1 MTNGLLSLSAISKS
15 SVENL
20 FSLARSLKNKPAKPE
35 FTGQTAALLFFEAST
50 RTRLSFESACHRAGL
65 GPLVFQGGPGTSME
79 KGETPEDTFANI
91 AAMGPSV
98 MIVRG
103 GDDLPLDRFAQE
115 FNIPV
120 VNAGWGKRGH
130 PTQALLDV
138 FTLSE
143 RRELAGTKVVFLGDL
158 KHSRVA
164 GSHLELWPKLGGEVR
179 FCGPESMIPAD
190 SQVPRFATVDE
201 ALKWAD
207 VVIAL
212 RYQFERHSSGRLGG
226 ADAQE
231 QKLIAEVRKDFA
243 LTKEHLARIPEST
256 LILHP
261 GPVNHGVELDTEVY
275 RDHRSL
281 ILDQV
286 SHGVWLRE
294 ALLRQVLKGELQ

>member
-1 MTNGLLSLSAISKS
+1 MTNGLLSLSGISKPA
-15 SVENL
+15 VESL
-20 FSLARSLKNKPAKPE
+20 FSLARSLKNQPPQPE
-35 FTGQTAALLFFEAST
+35 FRGRTAALLFFEAST

-79 KGETPEDTFANI
+79 KGETPEDTFANV

-103 GDDLPLDRFAQE
+103 SDELPLDRFAAE
-115 FNIPV
+115 SKIPV

-130 PTQALLDV
+130 PTQALLDL

-143 RRELAGTKVVFLGDL
+143 RRPLAGTKVVFLGDL
-158 KHSRVA
+158 RHSRVA
-164 GSHLELWPKLGGEVR
+164 ASHLELWPKFGGEVR
-179 FCGPESMIPAD
+179 FCGPDSMRPESDVA
-190 SQVPRFATVDE
+190 RFANVDE
-201 ALKWAD
+201 ALGWAD
-207 VVIAL
+207 VIVAL
-212 RYQFERHSSGRLGG
+212 RYQFERH
-226 ADAQE
+226 AAKD
-231 QKLIAEVRKDFA
+231 QKLIAEVRRDFA
-243 LTKEHLARIPEST
+243 LTRDHLARLPEST

-286 SHGVWLRE
+286 AHGVWLRE
-294 ALLRQVLKGELQ
+294 ALLRRVLKGELQ